1 MIRRPP
7 RSTRTDTLLPYTTL
21 FRSVLDPLDLIDK
34 FGADAVRVTLPA
46 LAAQGRD
53 IKLAESRIEGYR
65 NFCTKIWNA
74 ARFCEMNECR
84 YEAGFAPAGNRER
97 VNRWIVSQLAQVEPK
112 VRRAIEDYRFNAA
125 AQAPYQFIWNT

>member
-1 MIRRPP
+1 M
-7 RSTRTDTLLPYTTL
+7 SK
-21 FRSVLDPLDLIDK
+21 SKGNVLDPLDLIDK
-34 FGADAVRVTLPA
+34 FGADAVRFTLTA

-84 YEAGFAPAGNRER
+84 YEAGFDPAGNRER
-97 VNRWIVSQLAQVEPK
+97 VNRWRSEEHTSELQSLMRISYAVFCFK
-112 VRRAIEDYRFNAA
+112 KK
-125 AQAPYQFIWNT
+125 